1 MILGFQGLNY
11 RLGLRPTPYSQ
22 KHGKNRKR
30 NDKIKKKK
38 QKKKTK
44 KTRFFLGLIFP
55 N

>member
-30 NDKIKKKK
+30 NDKIKKKTK
-38 QKKKTK
+38 KNQKKTD
-44 KTRFFLGLIFP
+44 FFWV
-55 N
+55 